1 MYVHNLNRA
10 NKSGNIESLEKYT
23 VCFIYNDR

>member
-10 NKSGNIESLEKYT
+10 NKSGNIEFSEKYT